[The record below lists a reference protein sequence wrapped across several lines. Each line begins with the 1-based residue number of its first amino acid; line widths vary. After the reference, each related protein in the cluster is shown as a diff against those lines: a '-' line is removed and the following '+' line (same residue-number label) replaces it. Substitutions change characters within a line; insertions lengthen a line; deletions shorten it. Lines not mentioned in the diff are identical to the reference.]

1 MSRTENWGV
10 SQNNG
15 FGSPPSFLWDIDALG
30 DHRLLF
36 VATLDHYLVVFYRQ
50 GEGHVGVGASL
61 GELGKV
67 LALDAGVFEGV
78 LVVGKV
84 LVGVGAHAIGFDE
97 GDGVEVVVLGLVAI
111 LHLPVEFHVDGHGK
125 LRHAHGDGIEDVVV
139 ETAGQN
145 HGRGVEQI
153 LLVLQHLV
161 QFAIEGVVERGG
173 DGRSLAR
180 RERKGE
186 VGPLEDVLVEGK
198 EIGERARG
206 DRLLGRVVVVVIAAG
221 GEQAAEGGHGKGHD
235 QGKE

>member
-1 MSRTENWGV
+1 MSRTELAQVMPCGEPRIGGV

-84 LVGVGAHAIGFDE
+84 W
-97 GDGVEVVVLGLVAI
+97 
-111 LHLPVEFHVDGHGK
+111 
-125 LRHAHGDGIEDVVV
+125 
-139 ETAGQN
+139 
-145 HGRGVEQI
+145 
-153 LLVLQHLV
+153 LVL
-161 QFAIEGVVERGG
+161 
-173 DGRSLAR
+173 
-180 RERKGE
+180 
-186 VGPLEDVLVEGK
+186 VLTP
-198 EIGERARG
+198 
-206 DRLLGRVVVVVIAAG
+206 
-221 GEQAAEGGHGKGHD
+221 
-235 QGKE
+235 

>member
-1 MSRTENWGV
+1 M

-67 LALDAGVFEGV
+67 LTLNAGVFEGV
-78 LVVGKV
+78 LVAGKV
-84 LVGVGAHAIGFDE
+84 LVGVGAHAVGFDE
-97 GDGVEVVVLGLVAI
+97 GDGVEVVVLGLVAL
-111 LHLPVEFHVDGHGK
+111 LHFPVEFDVDGHGE
-125 LRHAHGDGIEDVVV
+125 LAHLQGDGIEDVVV
-139 ETAGQN
+139 ETAGQD
-145 HGRGVEQI
+145 HGGGIEQI
-153 LLVLQHLV
+153 LLVLLHLV
-161 QFAIEGVVERGG
+161 QLAVERVVEGG
-173 DGRSLAR
+173 GERRSLAR
-180 RERKGE
+180 REREGE

-206 DRLLGRVVVVVIAAG
+206 DRLLGRGVVVVVAAG